1 MSDREETKISKK
13 INWRRKLQ
21 MDWKKWNEDET

>member
-1 MSDREETKISKK
+1 MSDRAETKISQK
-13 INWRRKLQ
+13 INWQRKLQ